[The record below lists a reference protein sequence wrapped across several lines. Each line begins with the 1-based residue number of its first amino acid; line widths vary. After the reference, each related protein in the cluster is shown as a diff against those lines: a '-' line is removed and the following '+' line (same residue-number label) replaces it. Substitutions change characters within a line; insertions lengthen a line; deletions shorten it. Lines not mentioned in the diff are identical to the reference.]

1 MQVDDGIVLPD
12 KASLHLTAIED
23 ADYKEDKIECEFIYM
38 WYFYKLVYLI
48 SLSSVTSPSA
58 FTFSMTIAHYC
69 NYSMFVVTRIKIVVV
84 AGIAA
89 SCQNATKRVVRS
101 GCDNT

>member
-48 SLSSVTSPSA
+48 SLSC
-58 FTFSMTIAHYC
+58 FI
-69 NYSMFVVTRIKIVVV
+69 
-84 AGIAA
+84 
-89 SCQNATKRVVRS
+89 
-101 GCDNT
+101 